1 MCYVISCAPRVLVC
15 RDVRA
20 GNNDMWANAKTIKIV
35 LAPLS
40 SVLLLVVVEERVAQW
55 GNGAAVP
62 YVQNEEKI
70 HRKCFNDVQK
80 GQTFLRPR
88 PSATTSVFF

>member
-40 SVLLLVVVEERVAQW
+40 SVLLLVVVEERSPVGQRRSRT
-55 GNGAAVP
+55 VRP
-62 YVQNEEKI
+62 KR
-70 HRKCFNDVQK
+70 RKN
-80 GQTFLRPR
+80 
-88 PSATTSVFF
+88 PSKMHQ